1 MTKKEFKAKHPGYL
15 NVLKNIFGPL
25 RLSKPVFGDEI
36 KLTKDYLFSNHK
48 YTLNFKLDKNRG
60 KFSKIIDRNFD
71 FDLYTS
77 NIYKKNDN
85 NPISFITK
93 VGFSEYNASETEY
106 IEYLNDFNV
115 KEHLNSKFKDFSND
129 NFGMSHIA
137 DIISSGMGIMDTD
150 PLRMYSRDKNRKNS
164 WLNSI
169 FSNYNKVKFIED
181 INEINDK
188 TTIYEV
194 LGKPIGKVWFD
205 FRSVAR
211 NISDLG
217 YQYIISN
224 PDIFFG
230 YKHKA
235 NYVLKIEIL
244 ASNNIFY
251 QDIILLDTEDQ
262 NGIGIIDYDKIEKNI
277 IEYLSSLE
285 DSKLHEILSR
295 NLGINSL
302 VESLTCKNFKN
313 LKSKLL
319 KIN

>member
-1 MTKKEFKAKHPGYL
+1 MTKKEFNAKYPGYL

-25 RLSKPVFGDEI
+25 RLSKPVFSDEI

-48 YTLNFKLDKNRG
+48 YTLNLKLDKNRG
-60 KFSKIIDRNFD
+60 KFSKILDRKFD

-77 NIYKKNDN
+77 NIYKKNGN
-85 NPISFITK
+85 NPIRFNTK
-93 VGFSEYNASETEY
+93 VGFSEYNASKTEY
-106 IEYLNDFNV
+106 IEYLNDFNI
-115 KEHLNSKFKDFSND
+115 KEHLNSKYKDFSND

-137 DIISSGMGIMDTD
+137 DIISSGMGIMDTN
-150 PLRMYSRDKNRKNS
+150 PLRLFSDDKNIIGKVSLKQIEEHRKNS

-169 FSNYNKVKFIED
+169 FSNHNKVKFIED

-217 YQYIISN
+217 YQYLISN

-235 NYVLKIEIL
+235 NYVLQIEIL
-244 ASNNIFY
+244 ASKNIFY

-262 NGIGIIDYDKIEKNI
+262 NGIGIVDYDKI
-277 IEYLSSLE
+277 
-285 DSKLHEILSR
+285 
-295 NLGINSL
+295 
-302 VESLTCKNFKN
+302 
-313 LKSKLL
+313 
-319 KIN
+319 